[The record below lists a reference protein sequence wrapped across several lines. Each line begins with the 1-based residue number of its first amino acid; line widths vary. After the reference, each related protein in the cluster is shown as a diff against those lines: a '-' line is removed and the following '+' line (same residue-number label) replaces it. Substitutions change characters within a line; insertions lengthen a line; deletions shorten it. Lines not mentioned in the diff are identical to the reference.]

1 MIPSLGKQLRSVK
14 ADFTSEVE
22 LINGF
27 VVLAADSLLLDKPHP
42 LLAGLKEHERE
53 DLQRFVEFV
62 ERDIEGKRPAKP
74 PTIHSKAV
82 VEIISTGL
90 ILIRQQFLLAE
101 MALTHL
107 ITFQEAFLKDYMKV
121 ILQSREEMLRSRRQ
135 LTCEEVLTHSSRRS
149 LLAFLAQSEVDD
161 LGRGGIDGFAEAYER
176 RLNVSF
182 DHFPKWERLR
192 EASYRRNLI
201 VHNRSVT
208 NEIYC
213 SKTGFTKRGEKLSTD
228 LEYVRDLAPTLPLF
242 FEFVHK
248 NVAKKFAKPRQA

>member
-1 MIPSLGKQLRSVK
+1 MMPSLGNQLSSVK

-27 VVLAADSLLLDKPHP
+27 VVLVADSLSLDKPPP
-42 LLAGLKEHERE
+42 LFAALKEKERE
-53 DLQRFVEFV
+53 DLRKFVEFF
-62 ERDIEGKRPAKP
+62 RLDIEGKRPAKL

-82 VEIISTGL
+82 VQLVSTR
-90 ILIRQQFLLAE
+90 INLIRQQCLLAE

-161 LGRGGIDGFAEAYER
+161 LGRGSIDDFAEAYER

-182 DHFPKWERLR
+182 DNFPQWERLR

-201 VHNRSVT
+201 VHNSSVT

-213 SKTGFTKRGEKLSTD
+213 SKTGFTKRREKLSTD
-228 LEYVRDLAPTLPLF
+228 LEYVRDLAPTLLLF
-242 FEFVHK
+242 FKFVHN